1 MGKTIAESRRFDRM
15 RTKTKA
21 LLMPDTCKIK
31 RITLSDNYYEIS
43 ETGAM
48 YPLTGGVANETS
60 GYITYEGSEDIPCRV
75 QESRFLRNQQVFGQE
90 TVINQFEFFV
100 PIDVDLQADDLI
112 VIDGREFQLLTI
124 MDNSEW
130 LEANRC
136 FIAEVRTD
144 D

>member
-1 MGKTIAESRRFDRM
+1 
-15 RTKTKA
+15 
-21 LLMPDTCKIK
+21 
-31 RITLSDNYYEIS
+31 
-43 ETGAM
+43 
-48 YPLTGGVANETS
+48 
-60 GYITYEGSEDIPCRV
+60 
-75 QESRFLRNQQVFGQE
+75 
-90 TVINQFEFFV
+90 
-100 PIDVDLQADDLI
+100 LI